1 MVIDLFVAVIDLFV
15 AVFDSFVAVFDL
27 FVAVFDLFA
36 AELKKSAIFWRS
48 TLKFRAKV
56 PFLPFFLF

>member
-1 MVIDLFVAVIDLFV
+1 MVIDLFV